1 MSQAVVA
8 VGGDRRRWLVVSAL
22 GICQILAWGSSYY
35 LLAVLAVPIARDTGW
50 SPSWIV
56 GGLSV
61 GFLVSG
67 VVSPRVGRA
76 IERLGGRPVLMASAG
91 LLALG
96 LLGLGLAPNL
106 PSYVAA
112 WGLLGCGMGCGLYD
126 PAFSTLGRIYGDAAR
141 PLITGVTLWG
151 GFASTVCWPI
161 STVLTDHV
169 GWRGAC
175 LTYAVIQLAVVLPFY
190 AFGVPRETQRR
201 PARGKASPGVP
212 VDRQA
217 FILLAAGFTLASVIM
232 TVISVHL
239 LALLQTRGVAM
250 AAAVGLGALVGPS
263 QVGARVFEML
273 LGRRAHPIWGLLV
286 STVLVAVGLGML
298 VGAPGVM
305 AVGIILYGSGSG
317 IRSIARGTVPLAL
330 FGREGYAALM
340 GRIAMPTL
348 VAQAASPLVGS
359 WLLEQW
365 GATPT
370 LAVLCGAAV
379 VNIILVVALIP
390 SALRKR
396 QTHEAARTPDRMS
409 LP

>member
-1 MSQAVVA
+1 MSRAVTA
-8 VGGDRRRWLVVSAL
+8 TGDSRPRWLVVSAL

-50 SPSWIV
+50 SPTWIV
-56 GGLSV
+56 GGLSL

-67 VVSPRVGRA
+67 VVSPRVGRT
-76 IERLGGRPVLMASAG
+76 IEGFGGRPILMASAV

-106 PSYVAA
+106 PSFVAA
-112 WGLLGCGMGCGLYD
+112 WILVGCGMGCGLYD
-126 PAFSTLGRIYGDAAR
+126 PAFSTLGRIYGETAR

-161 STVLTDHV
+161 SAFLTDHL

-175 LTYAVIQLAVVLPFY
+175 LTYAAVHIAVVLPIY
-190 AFGVPRETQRR
+190 AFGVPQETQRR
-201 PARGKASPGVP
+201 PAPGKVTANTP

-217 FILLAAGFTLASVIM
+217 FVLLASGFTLASVIM
-232 TVISVHL
+232 TVIAVDL
-239 LALLQTRGVAM
+239 LALLESQGVAM

-273 LGRRAHPIWGLLV
+273 LGRRAHPIWSLLV
-286 STVLVAVGLGML
+286 SAILVAVGLGML
-298 VGAPGVM
+298 SGAPGTM
-305 AVGIILYGSGSG
+305 AVGIVLYGSGSG

-359 WLLEQW
+359 WLLERW

-379 VNIILVVALIP
+379 VNVALVVALVP
-390 SALRKR
+390 SVRRLR
-396 QTHEAARTPDRMS
+396 T
-409 LP
+409 

>member
-1 MSQAVVA
+1 MAPD
-8 VGGDRRRWLVVSAL
+8 GGRQRWTVVSAL

-50 SPSWIV
+50 SPTWIV
-56 GGLSV
+56 GGLSL
-61 GFLVSG
+61 GFLMSG

-76 IERLGGRPVLMASAG
+76 IERFGGRPILMASAV

-96 LLGLGLAPNL
+96 LLGLGLASNL
-106 PSYVAA
+106 PSFVAA
-112 WGLLGCGMGCGLYD
+112 WVLLGCGMGCGLYD

-161 STVLTDHV
+161 SAFLTDHL

-175 LTYAVIQLAVVLPFY
+175 LTYAAIQIAVVLPLY
-190 AFGVPRETQRR
+190 AFGVPQESQRR
-201 PARGKASPGVP
+201 PAPGKVVANAP

-217 FILLAAGFTLASVIM
+217 FVLLASGFTLASVIM
-232 TVISVHL
+232 TVIAVDL
-239 LALLQTRGVAM
+239 LALLQSQGVAM

-273 LGRRAHPIWGLLV
+273 LGRRAHPIWSLLV

-298 VGAPGVM
+298 IGAPGTM
-305 AVGIILYGSGSG
+305 AVGIVLYGSGSG

-359 WLLEQW
+359 WLLDRW

-379 VNIILVVALIP
+379 VNVALVVALVP
-390 SALRKR
+390 SVRRLR
-396 QTHEAARTPDRMS
+396 T
-409 LP
+409 

>member
-8 VGGDRRRWLVVSAL
+8 VETRRRWLVVSAV

-50 SPSWIV
+50 SPTWIV
-56 GGLSV
+56 GGLSL

-67 VVSPRVGRA
+67 LVSPRVGRT
-76 IERLGGRPVLMASAG
+76 IERFGGRPILMASAV

-96 LLGLGLAPNL
+96 LLGLGLAQNL
-106 PSYVAA
+106 PSFVVAWA
-112 WGLLGCGMGCGLYD
+112 VVGCGMGCGLYD
-126 PAFSTLGRIYGDAAR
+126 PAFSTLGRIYGEAAR

-161 STVLTDHV
+161 SAFLVDHL

-175 LTYAVIQLAVVLPFY
+175 LTYAAVHIAIVLPIY
-190 AFGVPRETQRR
+190 TFGVPRETQRR
-201 PARGKASPGVP
+201 PAFGKVAANAT

-217 FILLAAGFTLASVIM
+217 FVLLASGFTLASVIM
-232 TVISVHL
+232 TVIAVDL
-239 LALLQTRGVAM
+239 LALLQSKGVVM

-273 LGRRAHPIWGLLV
+273 LGRKAHPIWSLLV
-286 STVLVAVGLGML
+286 STILVAIGLGML
-298 VGAPGVM
+298 IGAPGTM
-305 AVGIILYGSGSG
+305 AVGIVLYGSGSG

-348 VAQAASPLVGS
+348 LAQAASPLVGS
-359 WLLEQW
+359 WLLERW

-370 LAVLCGAAV
+370 LAVLCGASV
-379 VNIILVVALIP
+379 VNVALVVALIP
-390 SALRKR
+390 SVRRLR
-396 QTHEAARTPDRMS
+396 T
-409 LP
+409 

>member
-1 MSQAVVA
+1 MNQAVVE
-8 VGGDRRRWLVVSAL
+8 VEGGRRRWIVVSAL
-22 GICQILAWGSSYY
+22 GIGQILAWGSSYY

-50 SPSWIV
+50 SPTWIV
-56 GGLSV
+56 GGLSL

-67 VVSPRVGRA
+67 FVSPSVGGA
-76 IERLGGRPVLMASAG
+76 IERFGGRPILMTSAV
-91 LLALG
+91 LLAVG

-106 PSYVAA
+106 PSFVAA
-112 WGLLGCGMGCGLYD
+112 WILVGCGMSCGLYD
-126 PAFSTLGRIYGDAAR
+126 PAFSTLGRIYGEAAR

-161 STVLTDHV
+161 SAFLTDHL

-175 LTYAVIQLAVVLPFY
+175 LTYAAVHIAVVLPIY
-190 AFGVPRETQRR
+190 AFGVPQETQHRLA
-201 PARGKASPGVP
+201 PGKVAANAP

-217 FILLAAGFTLASVIM
+217 FVLLAAGFTLASVIM
-232 TVISVHL
+232 TLIAVDL
-239 LALLQTRGVAM
+239 LALLQSQGVGM
-250 AAAVGLGALVGPS
+250 AAAVGLGALIGPS

-273 LGRRAHPIWGLLV
+273 LGRKAHPIWSLLV

-298 VGAPGVM
+298 IGAPGTM
-305 AVGIILYGSGSG
+305 AVGIVLYGSGSG

-348 VAQAASPLVGS
+348 VAQAASPLVGA
-359 WLLEQW
+359 WLLDSW

-370 LAVLCGAAV
+370 LAVLYGAAM
-379 VNIILVVALIP
+379 VNVALVLALIP
-390 SALRKR
+390 SVKR
-396 QTHEAARTPDRMS
+396 LHA
-409 LP
+409 